1 MFSGLNNSV
10 AIISGAAGGMGTA
23 STLRLAK
30 EGCKVFAVDMSQEAL
45 DRMMAKVA
53 EEGLSELVYP
63 YVCNATDEAEVNAA
77 VDKCIELFGKVS
89 ILVNIAGIY
98 TDCLFKDMTFDEWSH
113 TMDININS
121 VMFFC
126 HAALPNMLE
135 NKYGKIINMASQAG
149 VVGSVKHTHYSASK
163 AAIIGMSRS
172 LAREVAEDG
181 INVNCI
187 APGIIKTPMTA
198 RYTPEQVDN
207 FMSKIPMHRFGEA
220 DDVAKVIEFLA
231 SDGSDYLTGQIF
243 NVTGGW
249 LMLS

>member
-1 MFSGLNNSV
+1 MFSGLKGSV

-23 STLRLAK
+23 SVLRLAR
-30 EGCKVFAVDMSQEAL
+30 EGCKVFAVDMSKEAL
-45 DRMMAKVA
+45 DRLMEKVTS
-53 EEGLSELVYP
+53 EGLCDVYP
-63 YVCNATDEAEVNAA
+63 YVCEATNEDEVNAA
-77 VDKCIELFGKVS
+77 VAKCIEIYGKVS

-126 HAALPNMLE
+126 RAVLPNMLD
-135 NKYGKIINMASQAG
+135 NKHGKIINMASQAG

-198 RYTPEQVDN
+198 RYTPEQVEN

>member
-1 MFSGLNNSV
+1 MFSGLKDSV

-23 STLRLAK
+23 SVLRLAK
-30 EGCKVFAVDMSQEAL
+30 EGCKIFAVDMSQNAL
-45 DRMMAKVA
+45 DRMMDTVSA
-53 EEGLSELVYP
+53 EGITNVYP
-63 YVCNATDEAEVNAA
+63 YVCDATNEDEVNAA
-77 VDKCIELFGKVS
+77 VAKCIELFGKVS

-126 HAALPNMLE
+126 RAAITNMLE
-135 NKYGKIINMASQAG
+135 NKHGKIINMASQAG
-149 VVGSVKHTHYSASK
+149 IVGSIKHTHYSASK

-198 RYTPEQVDN
+198 RYTPEQVEN
-207 FMSKIPMHRFGEA
+207 FMSQIPMHRFGEA
-220 DDVAKVIEFLA
+220 DDVAKVIEFLS
-231 SDGSDYLTGQIF
+231 SDGSDYLTGQVF

>member
-1 MFSGLNNSV
+1 MFSGLKDSV

-23 STLRLAK
+23 SVLRLAK
-30 EGCKVFAVDMSQEAL
+30 EGCKIFAVDMSQNAL
-45 DRMMAKVA
+45 DRMMDTVSA
-53 EEGLSELVYP
+53 EGITNVYP
-63 YVCNATDEAEVNAA
+63 YVCDATNEDEVNAA
-77 VDKCIELFGKVS
+77 VAKCIELFGKVS

-126 HAALPNMLE
+126 RAAITNMLE
-135 NKYGKIINMASQAG
+135 NKHGKIINMASQAG
-149 VVGSVKHTHYSASK
+149 VVGSIKHTHYSASK

-198 RYTPEQVDN
+198 RYTPEQVEN

-220 DDVAKVIEFLA
+220 DDVAKVIEFLS
-231 SDGSDYLTGQIF
+231 SDGSDYLTGQVF

>member
-1 MFSGLNNSV
+1 MFAGLKDSV

-23 STLRLAK
+23 SILRLAR
-30 EGCKVFAVDMSQEAL
+30 EGCKVFAVDLSKEAL
-45 DRMMAKVA
+45 DRMMEKVSA
-53 EEGLSELVYP
+53 EGLNGVHP
-63 YVCNATDEAEVNAA
+63 YVCNATNEQEVEAA
-77 VDKCIELFGKVS
+77 VAKCVELYGKVS

-98 TDCLFKDMTFDEWSH
+98 TDCLLKDMTYDEWKH

-126 HAALPNMLE
+126 RAVLSNMLE
-135 NKYGKIINMASQAG
+135 NKHGKIINMASQAG
-149 VVGSVKHTHYSASK
+149 VVGSVTHTHYAASK

-172 LAREVAEDG
+172 LAREVAEGG

-198 RYTPEQVDN
+198 RYTPEQVEN
-207 FMSKIPMHRFGEA
+207 FMSKIPMRRFGEA
-220 DDVAKVIEFLA
+220 DDVAKIIEFLA
-231 SDGSDYLTGQIF
+231 SDGSDYLTGQVF

>member
-1 MFSGLNNSV
+1 MFSGLKDSV

-23 STLRLAK
+23 SVLRLAK
-30 EGCKVFAVDMSQEAL
+30 EGCKIFAVDMSQNAL
-45 DRMMAKVA
+45 DRMMDTVSA
-53 EEGLSELVYP
+53 EGLTNVYP
-63 YVCNATDEAEVNAA
+63 YVCDATNEDEVNAA
-77 VDKCIELFGKVS
+77 VAKCIELFGKVS

-126 HAALPNMLE
+126 RAAITNMLE
-135 NKYGKIINMASQAG
+135 NKHGKIINMASQAG
-149 VVGSVKHTHYSASK
+149 VVGSIKHTHYSASK

-198 RYTPEQVDN
+198 RYTPEQVEN

-220 DDVAKVIEFLA
+220 DDVAKVIEFLS
-231 SDGSDYLTGQIF
+231 SDGSDYLTGQVF